1 MSNYKSEKGYHDGYH
16 GLDIAMPDS
25 SSYLSGY
32 GRGYEQAEKD
42 SHFAEQ
48 WMVLH
53 GDTANEDECN
63 KYKETK

>member
-25 SSYLSGY
+25 ISYLSGY

-42 SHFAEQ
+42 SYFTEQ
-48 WMVLH
+48 WM
-53 GDTANEDECN
+53 DEN
-63 KYKETK
+63 QDES

>member
-16 GLDIAMPDS
+16 GLDIAMPDN

-32 GRGYEQAEKD
+32 GRGYEQAEED

-48 WMVLH
+48 WL
-53 GDTANEDECN
+53 NENQDES
-63 KYKETK
+63 